1 MKILL
6 TLKLFIILN
15 LHPWIILFDIDGTLL
30 TVNQQ
35 SNKKMIR
42 ELLDTHQVDY
52 PDMET
57 DSFSGRTDHDIFMS
71 FLVNH
76 NYDKTLYRRIKTAY
90 IQRLGKFLTE
100 DKVKQHNYVSEVLSY
115 FSADGFITGLLTGNY
130 PVAASH
136 KLKAAKID
144 YDFSFGAFGE
154 FDRDRN
160 KLPNL
165 AIEKVRNMIDAD
177 PDPSRFLVIGDT
189 PRDVICAKKSGMK
202 CIAVTTG
209 GYKRSELEKYEP
221 ELILDNLSQPGSW
234 FSMIKD
240 S

>member
-1 MKILL
+1 MKV
-6 TLKLFIILN
+6 
-15 LHPWIILFDIDGTLL
+15 HPWVILFDIDGTLL

-52 PDMET
+52 PHMET

-76 NYDKTLYRRIKTAY
+76 NYDETLYESIKTAY
-90 IQRLGKFLTE
+90 IQRLGELLTE
-100 DKVKQHNYVSEVLSY
+100 DIVEQHNYVDDALSY
-115 FSADGFITGLLTGNY
+115 FSTDGFITGLLTGNY
-130 PVAASH
+130 PDAATH

-144 YDFSFGAFGE
+144 YEFSFGAFGE

-160 KLPNL
+160 RLPNL
-165 AIEKVRNMIDAD
+165 AIQEVRKMIDTK
-177 PDPSRFLVIGDT
+177 PDPSRFIVIGDT

-202 CIAVTTG
+202 CVAVTTG
-209 GYKRSELEKYEP
+209 GYSRTELEEHDP
-221 ELILDNLSQPGSW
+221 EIILDNLSQPKNW
-234 FSMIKD
+234 FSQIKN